1 MPFDKQAIFERQL
14 SHLSE
19 MASRPEWKAYA
30 WRRAKELAA
39 DESGLWA
46 GIDKALTQ
54 RMTGGQASAGE
65 SDPRSPEKQ
74 P

>member
-1 MPFDKQAIFERQL
+1 MPFDKQAIFDSQL
-14 SHLSE
+14 QHLAD
-19 MASRPEWKAYA
+19 MASRPGWKKYA
-30 WRRAKELAA
+30 WCRAKELASS
-39 DESGLWA
+39 EPGLFP